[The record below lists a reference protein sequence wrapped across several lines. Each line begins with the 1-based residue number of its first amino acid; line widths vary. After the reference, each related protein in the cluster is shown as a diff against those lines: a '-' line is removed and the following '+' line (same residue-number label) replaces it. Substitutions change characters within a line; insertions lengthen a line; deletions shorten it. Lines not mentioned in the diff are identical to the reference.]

1 MPKAKTTKKK
11 TTTKTKPKK
20 VEEVVE
26 VLKVPK
32 SESAKPDPSLWRENG
47 FASERAYR
55 KFLKPNS

>member
-32 SESAKPDPSLWRENG
+32 SEPDPSLWRENG
-47 FASERAYR
+47 FASEKAYR

>member
-32 SESAKPDPSLWRENG
+32 TEPDPSLWRENG

-55 KFLKPNS
+55 KFLQPNS

>member
-11 TTTKTKPKK
+11 TTAKTKTKK
-20 VEEVVE
+20 VEKVVE

-32 SESAKPDPSLWRENG
+32 SEPDPSLWRENG
-47 FASERAYR
+47 FASEKAYR

>member
-1 MPKAKTTKKK
+1 MVKAKTTKKK
-11 TTTKTKPKK
+11 TTAKTKPKK

-32 SESAKPDPSLWRENG
+32 SEPVKPDSSLWRENG

>member
-1 MPKAKTTKKK
+1 MAKAKTTKKK
-11 TTTKTKPKK
+11 TTAKTKPKK

-32 SESAKPDPSLWRENG
+32 SEPTEPDSSLWRENG
-47 FASERAYR
+47 FAPERAYR

>member
-1 MPKAKTTKKK
+1 MAKAKTTKKK

-32 SESAKPDPSLWRENG
+32 SEPDPSLWRENG
-47 FASERAYR
+47 FASEKAYR
-55 KFLKPNS
+55 KFLQPNS

>member
-1 MPKAKTTKKK
+1 MAKVKTIKKK

-32 SESAKPDPSLWRENG
+32 SESAEPDPSLWRENG

>member
-20 VEEVVE
+20 AEEVVE

-32 SESAKPDPSLWRENG
+32 SEPDPSLWRENG
-47 FASERAYR
+47 FASEKAYR
-55 KFLKPNS
+55 KFLQPNS

>member
-1 MPKAKTTKKK
+1 MAKVKTIKKK

-32 SESAKPDPSLWRENG
+32 SEPVEPDPSLWRENG
-47 FASERAYR
+47 FATEKAYR
-55 KFLKPNS
+55 KFLQPNS

>member
-32 SESAKPDPSLWRENG
+32 TEPDPSLWRENG

>member
-1 MPKAKTTKKK
+1 MAKVKTIKKN

-32 SESAKPDPSLWRENG
+32 SEPDPLLWRENG
-47 FASERAYR
+47 FASEKAYR
-55 KFLKPNS
+55 KFLQPNS

>member
-32 SESAKPDPSLWRENG
+32 SEPDPSLWRENG

-55 KFLKPNS
+55 KFLQPNS

>member
-1 MPKAKTTKKK
+1 MAKAKTTKKK

-47 FASERAYR
+47 FATERAYR

>member
-32 SESAKPDPSLWRENG
+32 SEPTEPDSSLWRENG

>member
-1 MPKAKTTKKK
+1 MAKVKTIKKK

-32 SESAKPDPSLWRENG
+32 SESDPSLWRENG
-47 FASERAYR
+47 FASEKAYR
-55 KFLKPNS
+55 KFLQPNS

>member
-1 MPKAKTTKKK
+1 MAKAKTTKKK

-32 SESAKPDPSLWRENG
+32 SEPDPSLWRENG

-55 KFLKPNS
+55 KFLQPNS

>member
-32 SESAKPDPSLWRENG
+32 SEPDPSHWRENG
-47 FASERAYR
+47 FASEKAYR
-55 KFLKPNS
+55 KFLQPNS

>member
-32 SESAKPDPSLWRENG
+32 TEPDPSLWRENG
-47 FASERAYR
+47 FASEKAYR
-55 KFLKPNS
+55 KFLQPNS

>member
-1 MPKAKTTKKK
+1 MAKAKTTKKK
-11 TTTKTKPKK
+11 TTAKTKPKK

-32 SESAKPDPSLWRENG
+32 SEPVEPDSSLWKENG
-47 FASERAYR
+47 FASERAYI